1 MLLAARGPVCIEA
14 VRRDAE
20 ATTRAESA
28 SRLIDEV
35 RFGLLRDPAE
45 IARMAERFGV
55 GLDRPHVAA
64 VFSYDGSN
72 QRTWHTALTWVE
84 MPVRQEGTK
93 GWTIL
98 PADEREL
105 TQIGRASRRE
115 RVCQY
120 V

>member
-1 MLLAARGPVCIEA
+1 
-14 VRRDAE
+14 
-20 ATTRAESA
+20 
-28 SRLIDEV
+28 
-35 RFGLLRDPAE
+35 
-45 IARMAERFGV
+45 MAERFGV

-105 TQIGRASRRE
+105 TRIRTRLHGMVGGEARVLAASGSVVDARSETRTVGE
-115 RVCQY
+115 RGVRKGE
-120 V
+120 